1 MHSARRTTSASI
13 TVSGGVETTNLST
26 KCGDGDVEPVLK
38 HNFKVVEQNWH
49 SESQATCDKL
59 KGIEAAV
66 IVFRENYLDTIAI
79 DTLYKRVRAN
89 D

>member
-1 MHSARRTTSASI
+1 VHGAQPQHRLPYQAESKLPISQPRVATAM
-13 TVSGGVETTNLST
+13 SGQ
-26 KCGDGDVEPVLK
+26 
-38 HNFKVVEQNWH
+38 FKAVEQNWH